1 MNFPP
6 NTKYAYYEE
15 DTTGYPVVCGTQEE
29 AERIAESRLCDSHRR
44 VCTTIYA
51 MVPVSHVLKTVTTHI
66 RVVPVIPHEEAV
78 S

>member
-15 DTTGYPVVCGTQEE
+15 GAAGYPVVCSTRGE
-29 AERIAESRLCDSHRR
+29 AEHIAESRLCDSHRR
-44 VCTTIYA
+44 TCTTIYA
-51 MVPVSHVLKTVTTHI
+51 LVPVSKVVKTVAVDI
-66 RVVPVIPHEEAV
+66 RVVSVIPHEEAA